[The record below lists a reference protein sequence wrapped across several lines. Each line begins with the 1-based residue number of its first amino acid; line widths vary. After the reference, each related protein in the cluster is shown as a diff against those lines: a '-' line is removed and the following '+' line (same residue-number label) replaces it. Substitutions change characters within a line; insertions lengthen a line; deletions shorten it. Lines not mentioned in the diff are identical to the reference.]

1 MGEAALILALVF
13 TIAPAFAS
21 EPADRIVRLSP
32 AAFPELPQR
41 VARELR
47 RRGCSIPQT
56 AYVKK
61 RHNVIRGEFLKAGQ
75 TDWAVLC
82 SAGGVSRILVFWNGS
97 GRNPAAIAPLD
108 DLAFLQE
115 MRPGKWGFSRM
126 ISAVGRAFIMR
137 HYEAYGGPKPPPIR
151 HQGIDDAFVEKG
163 SVTWYFYRGKWLQLS
178 GAD

>member
-1 MGEAALILALVF
+1 MGEAALVLALAV
-13 TIAPAFAS
+13 TITPALAS
-21 EPADRIVRLSP
+21 DRADRIVRLSP

-41 VARELR
+41 VARELQ

-56 AYVKK
+56 VYARKP
-61 RHNVIRGEFLKAGQ
+61 HNVIRGEFAKAGQ

-82 SAGGVSRILVFWNGS
+82 SADGVSRILVFWNGS
-97 GRNPAAIAPLD
+97 DKDPAVIAPLD
-108 DLAFLQE
+108 DLVFLQE
-115 MRPGKWGFSRM
+115 IRPGKWGFSRM

-137 HYEAYGGPKPPPIR
+137 HYAAYGGPKPPPIR

-163 SVTWYFYRGKWLQLS
+163 SVTWYFYGGKWLQLS